1 MSQHSMTEASAHLP
15 DLIERAL
22 AGDQVVITRDGQPV
36 ARLEPLR
43 PPRSPGPVTAADVEW
58 LRANLPQRLP
68 LAEDSGSYVSQM
80 RDEEQ
85 R

>member
-1 MSQHSMTEASAHLP
+1 MTEASAHLP
-15 DLIERAL
+15 DLIDRAL

-43 PPRSPGPVTAADVEW
+43 PPRSPGPITAADIEW
-58 LRANLPQRLP
+58 LRAHRITPAAG
-68 LAEDSGSYVSQM
+68 AEDGTALLNRM
-80 RDEEQ
+80 RDEDA